1 MPLVSLTKSFRK
13 PSHLCSSAA
22 WLFCAA
28 AFVLWVPLASG
39 AQDCF
44 GGNLNINANGIDLGQ
59 VSPGQ
64 LGLSSGD
71 VALGASTSWF
81 TQVTGP
87 TQMETVL
94 DGAAYSGLPVWL
106 TPELVS
112 TNDWDWRCFMIRPV
126 NRNNIVVNYQLSSA
140 AGQSGGV
147 SVGGQ
152 FVPVTLETEV
162 TVRPVFFFFVEVFGR
177 IRAYPDL
184 SDLTVAGDAQGTLQV
199 EVYEQ

>member
-1 MPLVSLTKSFRK
+1 MSLHWPNRKSR
-13 PSHLCSSAA
+13 LCRSAVR
-22 WLFCAA
+22 LFSAA
-28 AFVLWVPLASG
+28 AFVLWVPMALG

-44 GGNLNINANGIDLGQ
+44 NGNLTINANDIDLGL

-71 VALGASTSWF
+71 VALGATTSWF
-81 TQVTGP
+81 TNITGP
-87 TQMETVL
+87 SQVETVL
-94 DGAAYSGLPVWL
+94 DGTAYSSLPVWL

-112 TNDWDWRCFMIRPV
+112 TNDWDWRCFMVRPV

-140 AGQSGGV
+140 TGLSGGL

-162 TVRPVFFFFVEVFGR
+162 TIRTIFFIFVEVIGR

-184 SDLTVAGDAQGTLQV
+184 SSLTRAGDVEGTVQI
-199 EVYEQ
+199 EVFEQ